1 VVVALLAL
9 AALTLAPRT
18 STGETSKTSGVAT
31 MKRGAW
37 LAPDQTHVIAG
48 DTITTLPYPSM
59 AVTNLPASADIKD
72 DVSMTFAVT
81 LDTSTGTRVPFVF
94 RERSGILTITPLP
107 EDVKDQVVQPS
118 AIDGTTATVRIKVTA
133 HGARLALI
141 QKVYY
146 EAVQVWLPGQK
157 KHAAALQWT
166 WKPAGQHDQ
175 P

>member
-1 VVVALLAL
+1 VALLTL
-9 AALTLAPRT
+9 AAVTLAPRT
-18 STGETSKTSGVAT
+18 STSETSKTNGVAT
-31 MKRGAW
+31 MKRAVW
-37 LAPDQTHVIAG
+37 LAPDETHVVEG
-48 DTITTLPYPSM
+48 LGTITTLPYPSM
-59 AVTNLPASADIKD
+59 AVTNLPAGENIKD
-72 DVSMTFAVT
+72 DLSMTFAVT
-81 LDTSTGTRVPFVF
+81 LDTTTGTRAPFVL

-107 EDVKDQVVQPS
+107 EDVKDHVIQPS

-166 WKPAGQHDQ
+166 WKPAGLHDQ